1 MKSILPPARRALA
14 LAGVLC
20 AVSFT
25 LGVLSGCKKSGSG
38 SVATDP
44 KLFQS
49 ASAEAKA
56 LWEEALAARQTNGVV
71 EAYIKF
77 RLLRSH
83 GDLSPDQITAVDGQ
97 CKRINE
103 ELGAAAAKGDANAQ
117 QALVDIRNASR
128 MRAR

>member
-1 MKSILPPARRALA
+1 MKSIFIPAQRSLA
-14 LAGVLC
+14 LAGALC
-20 AVSFT
+20 AFF
-25 LGVLSGCKKSGSG
+25 LAIGVLAGCKKSGGGAAS
-38 SVATDP
+38 ADP
-44 KLFQS
+44 KVFQS

-56 LWEEALAARQTNGVV
+56 LWDEALAAQQTNGVV

-77 RLLRSH
+77 RLVRSQ
-83 GDLSPDQITAVDGQ
+83 GGLSPDQIAAVDAQ